1 MSETLQRAITAIR
14 SGDKETGQRLLAEVI
29 RDDPRNETAW
39 LWMSSV
45 IDSDEHRRSCLERV
59 LAINPHNE
67 TAQRGLDALRH
78 KQEEIPPQPEKQSEP
93 TAPPPPD
100 ALQAI
105 RQLDPPDTKKCP
117 YCAESIKTEAVVC
130 RYCGRDLR
138 TGQPS
143 QQQVV
148 VSQPQPVQVQL
159 PPQRQWSPGVAAL
172 LSFIIPGAGQIY
184 KGQIGKGLLYLFV
197 VVIGYLL
204 FVVPGLILH
213 ILVIVDAA
221 KGNPYS
227 QSVARQK
234 PSPRAG
240 ETTPTKHSRGK
251 LPNYVWIAGVAVLL
265 LTVIACFSLL
275 IMSIPLGSER
285 EVEAPN
291 TSAQTGAVPLRP
303 TKTPGL
309 CEDLDKLGWLWDRD
323 CKGEI
328 LLYAEPKPPSQNP
341 VTSRIDMSFIDWLK
355 GDSLIVELQ
364 KKCTGADGELY
375 YCIDDPGLVDSG
387 LDPSNSTGKGAGWI
401 VSYFVTE
408 GELNKPPNACAQ

>member
-1 MSETLQRAITAIR
+1 
-14 SGDKETGQRLLAEVI
+14 
-29 RDDPRNETAW
+29 
-39 LWMSSV
+39 MSSV
-45 IDSDEHRRSCLERV
+45 IDSDEHRRYCLERV
-59 LAINPHNE
+59 LQINPHNE
-67 TAQRGLDALRH
+67 TAQRGLEALSQ
-78 KQEEIPPQPEKQSEP
+78 KQ
-93 TAPPPPD
+93 TAPIPAPDGPELTPPPSAD

-105 RQLDPPDTKKCP
+105 HRLDPPDTKKCP
-117 YCAESIKTEAVVC
+117 FCAETIKAEAVVC

-143 QQQVV
+143 QQVV
-148 VSQPQPVQVQL
+148 ISQPQPVQQVQL
-159 PPQRQWSPGVAAL
+159 PPQRLWSPGVAAV
-172 LSFIIPGAGQIY
+172 LSFFIPGAGQIY
-184 KGQIGKGLLYLFV
+184 KGQVGRGLLYLFV

-221 KGNPYS
+221 KGNPYG

-240 ETTPTKHSRGK
+240 ETTPAKQSRGK
-251 LPNYVWIAGVAVLL
+251 LPNYVWIAGAAVLL
-265 LTVIACFSLL
+265 LTVIACFGLL
-275 IMSIPLGSER
+275 MVSIPLGSEQ
-285 EVEAPN
+285 EVEAPS
-291 TSAQTGAVPLRP
+291 TSGQTGAIPPRP
-303 TKTPGL
+303 TKTPSP

-323 CKGEI
+323 CRGEI
-328 LLYAEPKPPSQNP
+328 LLYAEPKPPSQTQ

-364 KKCTGADGELY
+364 KKCTGDDGELY
-375 YCIDDPGLVDSG
+375 YWVDDPGLVDSG

-401 VSYFVTE
+401 ASYFVTE